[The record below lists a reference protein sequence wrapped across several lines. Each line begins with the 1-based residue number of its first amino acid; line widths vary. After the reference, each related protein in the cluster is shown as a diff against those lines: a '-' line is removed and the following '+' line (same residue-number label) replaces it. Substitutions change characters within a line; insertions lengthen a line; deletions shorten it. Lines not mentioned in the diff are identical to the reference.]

1 MPHRQFVF
9 ALPKALRIYFRH
21 DRRLFGHVSRLIY
34 HIIQEFYHQAA
45 GRPIR
50 TGVVIAHQTFGDMLR
65 WNPHF
70 HAIVLEGG
78 FDDQGTFVYI
88 PLGHLQAMTE
98 LLRRRVVA
106 LLVDQK
112 LLDRRF
118 ARNIPARVQLIRRYG
133 LYSSRIKGH
142 WTRMPYV
149 LQRAPSGWTS
159 QNDQNAATASNRA
172 GSPEVPATE
181 TDAPDARE
189 RRHAWARLL
198 ARVYEVDPLVCPRC
212 GARLRVIAVIQNPVQ
227 IKKILNH
234 LVRTGRAPPG
244 LDPTTLD

>member
-1 MPHRQFVF
+1 
-9 ALPKALRIYFRH
+9 
-21 DRRLFGHVSRLIY
+21 
-34 HIIQEFYHQAA
+34 
-45 GRPIR
+45 
-50 TGVVIAHQTFGDMLR
+50 MLR

-78 FDDQGTFVYI
+78 FDEQGTFVYI

-98 LLRRRVVA
+98 LLRCRVVT
-106 LLVDQK
+106 LLVAHK

-118 ARNIPARVQLIRRYG
+118 ARNMLSWRHSGFSIDNSVRT
-133 LYSSRIKGH
+133 SS
-142 WTRMPYV
+142 T
-149 LQRAPSGWTS
+149 LWTS
-159 QNDQNAATASNRA
+159 LPSSPSTSHRRGCNSSVVMVCTPRAARATGRACPTFYSGRHQDGRVKMTRTAATASNRA

-234 LVRTGRAPPG
+234 LVRAGRSPPG
-244 LDPTTLD
+244 IDPTTLD